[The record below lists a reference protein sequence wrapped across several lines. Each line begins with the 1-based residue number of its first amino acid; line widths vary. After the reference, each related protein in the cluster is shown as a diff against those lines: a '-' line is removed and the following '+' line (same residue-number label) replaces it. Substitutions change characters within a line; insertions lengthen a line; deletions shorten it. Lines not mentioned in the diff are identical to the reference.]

1 MNEWSEKLET
11 IDRKYPDFHNML
23 ELHQI
28 RIKIKRFRYALQTL
42 PEVPRDSNLLRR
54 LKRLQDM
61 LGFLHDDFINAK
73 LVQCFLEDAGNVQM
87 RYEAGL
93 FAGWERAK
101 AEAAVEMLPQLW
113 EDFCG
118 ALNAW
123 RKANL

>member
-1 MNEWSEKLET
+1 
-11 IDRKYPDFHNML
+11 ML

-73 LVQCFLEDAGNVQM
+73 LVQCFLEDAGNVQL

-93 FAGWERAK
+93 FVGWERAK
-101 AEAAVEMLPQLW
+101 A
-113 EDFCG
+113 
-118 ALNAW
+118 ALRRNPRACPVAGRKW
-123 RKANL
+123 RKIRSRLAQLVWRKSAYKF

>member
-61 LGFLHDDFINAK
+61 LGFYMMILINAK
-73 LVQCFLEDAGNVQM
+73 LVQCFSRMLVMCSCAMRQGCLPDGN
-87 RYEAGL
+87 
-93 FAGWERAK
+93 
-101 AEAAVEMLPQLW
+101 
-113 EDFCG
+113 
-118 ALNAW
+118 ALKQ
-123 RKANL
+123 RRR